1 MADES
6 MVRVNRVCHR
16 DAFGDGS
23 ARSSGGALVGLLT
36 CESSV
41 TPTMENQ

>member
-6 MVRVNRVCHR
+6 TVRVIRVCHR

-23 ARSSGGALVGLLT
+23 ARSSGGALVGLST
-36 CESSV
+36 RESSV
-41 TPTMENQ
+41 NPTTESQ